1 MGKKTRNASRHIPS
15 LFTLINM
22 FLGFLAIISIFEG
35 LYLRAGYLIIIA
47 GIFDV
52 LDGKVARKF
61 SGSSQFGGEL
71 DSLAD
76 LVSFC
81 MAPSLLIWALY
92 AQDLHPVMGALIG
105 GMPLYFGALR
115 LARFN
120 LETGPVSKQFFT
132 GLPSPISALSIVALV
147 FYYNDHGGHAS
158 AAKVVLPM
166 VMVISFLMVS
176 KIRYRKFPA
185 FSFHHGLSNSIYL
198 VAAIIL
204 LLSLFIFGGQ
214 ALLPAAILYLL
225 SGVVRLLMRTDLHAD
240 LHSVEEEV

>member
-1 MGKKTRNASRHIPS
+1 MGKKKRKASRHIPS

-47 GIFDV
+47 GVFDV

-61 SGSSQFGGEL
+61 SGSSPFGGEL

-81 MAPSLLIWALY
+81 MAPSILIWALY
-92 AQDLHPVMGALIG
+92 AQDLHPVLGALIAG
-105 GMPLYFGALR
+105 TPLYFGALR

-120 LETGPVSKQFFT
+120 LETGPASKQFFT
-132 GLPSPISALSIVALV
+132 GLPSPISAMSIVALV
-147 FYYNDHGGHAS
+147 FYYNDHGGFVS
-158 AAKVVLPM
+158 SAKVVLPM
-166 VMVISFLMVS
+166 VMMISFLMVS
-176 KIRYRKFPA
+176 KIKYAKFPA
-185 FSFHHGLSNSIYL
+185 ISFRLGFTNNLYLTFS
-198 VAAIIL
+198 IITL
-204 LLSLFIFGGQ
+204 ISLIIFGGQ
-214 ALLPAAILYLL
+214 ALLPPVILYLM
-225 SGVVRLLMRTDLHAD
+225 SGIVRLLMRTDLHEE

>member
-1 MGKKTRNASRHIPS
+1 MGKKKRNASRHIPS

-22 FLGFLAIISIFEG
+22 FLGFLAITSTFEG

-52 LDGKVARKF
+52 LDGKVARKI
-61 SGSSQFGGEL
+61 SRSSQFGGEL

-92 AQDLHPVMGALIG
+92 AGDLHPVIGALIAG
-105 GMPLYFGALR
+105 APLYFGALR

-120 LETGPVSKQFFT
+120 LEIGPAPKQFFT
-132 GLPSPISALSIVALV
+132 GLPSPISAMSIVALV
-147 FYYNDHGGHAS
+147 FYYNDHGGSAS

-176 KIRYRKFPA
+176 KIKYPKFPA
-185 FSFHHGLSNSIYL
+185 LSFRLGLSNSLYL
-198 VAAIIL
+198 AFAIITL
-204 LLSLFIFGGQ
+204 AGIIIFGGQ
-214 ALLPAAILYLL
+214 ALLPATIIYLTT
-225 SGVVRLLMRTDLHAD
+225 GIVRLLMRTDLHEE